1 MREKGSAMS
10 GDGSSDN
17 GNRTVFRPSPLAG
30 MKQGQAPTPAQAA
43 PPNPSGGWGTTPAP
57 APPVFPQSPG
67 FGAPPPGFGAPPP
80 APGGFGAPPP
90 MAPPADPFGASAY
103 QAPPA
108 GFDPQP
114 QYGAPTGV
122 GRLND
127 DDIPIPGL
135 PRDTRS
141 PLVTEAGPVLA
152 LAASIRSGR
161 ARISM
166 PDFHREA
173 SEAIAAW
180 DRAVASLYP
189 EEMRTRGRYALCATV
204 DDIAQNLPNIGQD
217 GAEWARR
224 SLVVQFFRENIG
236 GDRFWQLVDDV
247 LARPGQNAEM
257 IELFAACLAAGFEG
271 RFRVMP
277 DGRTR
282 LQQIMASL
290 YGALDHPRSQSQMEL
305 VPHWQGADA
314 PLAKV
319 SLWSRVMLVA
329 AAALAG
335 LLVIYIILRLLLMSS
350 GTDSWKLVRGLTP
363 DQSLRLSRVGAAP
376 PAAAESAQ
384 LSKLRQFLEPEI
396 RQQLVAVEEDASTV
410 RVRTTVGQLFQSG
423 SDQLEPGRS
432 QLFERIGRAVEGEP
446 GAVTIEGHSDSDQIS
461 SLSFPDN
468 TALSRA
474 RAQTVANIISSTISN
489 PGRISVEAFG
499 DARPIGSND
508 SAEGKALNRRVE
520 IVIPRQQ

>member
-1 MREKGSAMS
+1 MS

-57 APPVFPQSPG
+57 APSPFPQAAPG
-67 FGAPPPGFGAPPP
+67 FGAPPALPFGAPPP

-90 MAPPADPFGASAY
+90 APADPFGTPAY

-114 QYGAPTGV
+114 QYGAPVGG
-122 GRLND
+122 GRLSD
-127 DDIPIPGL
+127 DDIPVPAL

-166 PDFHREA
+166 PDFHKEA
-173 SEAIAAW
+173 SQAIAAW
-180 DRAVASLYP
+180 DRAVAPLYP
-189 EEMRTRGRYALCATV
+189 EETRTRGRYALCATV

-257 IELFAACLAAGFEG
+257 IELFAGCLAAGFEG

-277 DGRTR
+277 DGRAR
-282 LQQIMASL
+282 LQQIMSNL
-290 YGALDHPRSQSQMEL
+290 YGALDHPRSQSQLEIA
-305 VPHWQGADA
+305 PQWQGADA

-319 SLWSRVMLVA
+319 SLWSRVALLA
-329 AAALAG
+329 AAAAAV

-350 GTDSWKLVRGLTP
+350 GTDSWKAVRGLTP
-363 DQSLRLSRVGAAP
+363 DQPLRLSRVGAAP
-376 PAAAESAQ
+376 PPAAESAQ

-396 RQQLVAVEEDASTV
+396 RQKLVAVEEDASTV

-423 SDQLEPGRS
+423 SDQLEPGRAE
-432 QLFERIGRAVEGEP
+432 LFERIGRAVEGEP
-446 GAVTIEGHSDSDQIS
+446 GSVTIEGHSDSDQIS

-468 TALSRA
+468 TALSKA
-474 RAQTVANIISSTISN
+474 RAQTVANIISGTISN

-499 DARPIGSND
+499 DSRPIGSND

>member
-1 MREKGSAMS
+1 MS

-30 MKQGQAPTPAQAA
+30 MRQGGQGAPPPPAQPV
-43 PPNPSGGWGTTPAP
+43 PPNPAGGWGTPAASPPPSGFPP
-57 APPVFPQSPG
+57 APG
-67 FGAPPPGFGAPPP
+67 FGAPASPFGAPPP

-90 MAPPADPFGASAY
+90 APADPFGAPAY

-114 QYGAPTGV
+114 QYGAPQGG

-127 DDIPIPGL
+127 DDIPLPAL

-141 PLVTEAGPVLA
+141 PLVTEAGAVLA
-152 LAASIRSGR
+152 LAASVRSGR

-166 PDFHREA
+166 PDFHKNA

-189 EEMRTRGRYALCATV
+189 EETRTRGRYALCATI
-204 DDIAQNLPNIGQD
+204 DDIAQNLPGIGQD

-277 DGRTR
+277 DGRSR
-282 LQQIMASL
+282 LQQIMSNL
-290 YGALDHPRSQSQMEL
+290 YGALDHPRSQSQVEL
-305 VPHWQGADA
+305 VTQWQGADA
-314 PLAKV
+314 PLARV
-319 SLWSRVMLVA
+319 GLWNRVLLVA
-329 AAALAG
+329 AAAAAV
-335 LLVIYIILRLLLMSS
+335 LLVLYIILRLLLMSS
-350 GTDSWKLVRGLTP
+350 GTDSWKAVRGITP
-363 DQSLRLSRVGAAP
+363 DEPLRLSRVGTAP

-396 RQQLVAVEEDASTV
+396 RQKLVAVEEDASTV

-423 SDQLEPGRS
+423 SDQLEPGRAE
-432 QLFERIGRAVEGEP
+432 LFERIGRAVEGEP
-446 GAVTIEGHSDSDQIS
+446 GSVTIEGHSDSDQIS

-474 RAQTVANIISSTISN
+474 RAQTVANIISGTITN

-499 DARPIGSND
+499 DSRAIASND
-508 SAEGKALNRRVE
+508 TAEGKALNRRVE